1 MHAAYAIHP
10 CGHDTLRYFLN
21 AHKSPASND
30 LRKEKEQLVSETEN
44 LRAYRS
50 VQLWMAEV
58 NNMYHLSE
66 AEWEGRLQVLQQ
78 FCEAEG
84 KDPDEIIAEARGAR
98 AEKIDYMRRLKRF
111 VKTLTTNPTS
121 AHDYENII
129 RSFFINN
136 GARVVTKP
144 YPDVYKQSQ

>member
-1 MHAAYAIHP
+1 VSAPEDRQGSA
-10 CGHDTLRYFLN
+10 
-21 AHKSPASND
+21 D
-30 LRKEKEQLVSETEN
+30 LQT
-44 LRAYRS
+44 YRS
-50 VQLWMAEV
+50 VKLWMDTV
-58 NNMYHLSE
+58 NKMFHLSE
-66 AEWEGRLQVLQQ
+66 AEWEGRLQILQQ

-84 KDPDEIIAEARGAR
+84 RDPDEIIAEARGDR

-111 VKTLTTNPTS
+111 AKTLTTNPTL

-144 YPDVYKQSQ
+144 YPDVYQRES

>member
-1 MHAAYAIHP
+1 MSATKDRQGQGSA
-10 CGHDTLRYFLN
+10 DV
-21 AHKSPASND
+21 
-30 LRKEKEQLVSETEN
+30 Q
-44 LRAYRS
+44 AYRS
-50 VQLWMAEV
+50 IQLWMDVV
-58 NNMYHLSE
+58 NKMYHLSE
-66 AEWEGRLQVLQQ
+66 AEWEGRLQVVQQ

-84 KDPDEIIAEARGAR
+84 KDPDEIIAEARGDR

-111 VKTLTTNPTS
+111 VKTLTPNPTL

-144 YPDVYKQSQ
+144 YPDVYNRTQ

>member
-1 MHAAYAIHP
+1 VSATE
-10 CGHDTLRYFLN
+10 DTQGQGS
-21 AHKSPASND
+21 AD
-30 LRKEKEQLVSETEN
+30 V
-44 LRAYRS
+44 RAYRS
-50 VQLWMAEV
+50 IKLWMDVV
-58 NNMYHLSE
+58 NKMYHLSE
-66 AEWEGRLQVLQQ
+66 AEWEGRLQLVQQ

-84 KDPDEIIAEARGAR
+84 KDPDEMIAEARGDR

-111 VKTLTTNPTS
+111 VKTLTPNPTL

-144 YPDVYKQSQ
+144 YPDVYNRTQQDA

>member
-1 MHAAYAIHP
+1 M
-10 CGHDTLRYFLN
+10 F
-21 AHKSPASND
+21 
-30 LRKEKEQLVSETEN
+30 VSATEDKQGPGDVQ
-44 LRAYRS
+44 AYRS
-50 VQLWMAEV
+50 IQLWMDVV
-58 NNMYHLSE
+58 NKMYHLSE
-66 AEWEGRLQVLQQ
+66 AEWEGRLQVVQQ

-84 KDPDEIIAEARGAR
+84 KDPDEIIAEARGDR

-111 VKTLTTNPTS
+111 VKTLTPNPML

-144 YPDVYKQSQ
+144 YPDVYNRTQQDA

>member
-1 MHAAYAIHP
+1 LLTIVRKQKEEFVSAPEDRQGSA
-10 CGHDTLRYFLN
+10 
-21 AHKSPASND
+21 D
-30 LRKEKEQLVSETEN
+30 LQT
-44 LRAYRS
+44 YRS
-50 VQLWMAEV
+50 VKLWMDTV
-58 NNMYHLSE
+58 NKMFHLSE
-66 AEWEGRLQVLQQ
+66 AEWEGRLQILQQ

-84 KDPDEIIAEARGAR
+84 KDPDEIIAEARGDR

-111 VKTLTTNPTS
+111 AKTLTTNPTL

-144 YPDVYKQSQ
+144 YPDVYQRES

>member
-1 MHAAYAIHP
+1 MYVSATEDRQ
-10 CGHDTLRYFLN
+10 GQG
-21 AHKSPASND
+21 PAD
-30 LRKEKEQLVSETEN
+30 VQ
-44 LRAYRS
+44 AYRS
-50 VQLWMAEV
+50 IQLWMDVV
-58 NNMYHLSE
+58 NKMYHLSE
-66 AEWEGRLQVLQQ
+66 AEWEGRLQIVQQ

-84 KDPDEIIAEARGAR
+84 KDPDEIIAEARGDR

-111 VKTLTTNPTS
+111 VKTLTPNPTL

-144 YPDVYKQSQ
+144 YPDVYNRTQQDA

>member
-1 MHAAYAIHP
+1 MYVSATEDSQ
-10 CGHDTLRYFLN
+10 GQG
-21 AHKSPASND
+21 PAD
-30 LRKEKEQLVSETEN
+30 VQ
-44 LRAYRS
+44 AYRS
-50 VQLWMAEV
+50 IQLWMDVV
-58 NNMYHLSE
+58 NKMYHLSE

-84 KDPDEIIAEARGAR
+84 KDPDEIIAEARSDR

-111 VKTLTTNPTS
+111 AKTLTTNPTL

-136 GARVVTKP
+136 WARVVTKP
-144 YPDVYKQSQ
+144 YLDVYKR

>member
-1 MHAAYAIHP
+1 LLTIVRKQKEEFVSAPEDRQGSA
-10 CGHDTLRYFLN
+10 
-21 AHKSPASND
+21 D
-30 LRKEKEQLVSETEN
+30 LQT
-44 LRAYRS
+44 YRS
-50 VQLWMAEV
+50 VKLWMDTV
-58 NNMYHLSE
+58 NKMFHLSE
-66 AEWEGRLQVLQQ
+66 AEWEGRLQILQQ

-84 KDPDEIIAEARGAR
+84 KGPDEIIAEARSDR

-111 VKTLTTNPTS
+111 AKTLTTNPTL

-144 YPDVYKQSQ
+144 YPDVYQRES

>member
-1 MHAAYAIHP
+1 MSATEDRQ
-10 CGHDTLRYFLN
+10 GQE
-21 AHKSPASND
+21 PAD
-30 LRKEKEQLVSETEN
+30 VQ
-44 LRAYRS
+44 AYRS
-50 VQLWMAEV
+50 IQLWMDVV
-58 NNMYHLSE
+58 NKMYHLSE
-66 AEWEGRLQVLQQ
+66 AEWEGRLQIMQQ

-84 KDPDEIIAEARGAR
+84 KDPDEIIAEARGDR

-111 VKTLTTNPTS
+111 VKTLTPNPTL

-144 YPDVYKQSQ
+144 YPDVYNRTQ